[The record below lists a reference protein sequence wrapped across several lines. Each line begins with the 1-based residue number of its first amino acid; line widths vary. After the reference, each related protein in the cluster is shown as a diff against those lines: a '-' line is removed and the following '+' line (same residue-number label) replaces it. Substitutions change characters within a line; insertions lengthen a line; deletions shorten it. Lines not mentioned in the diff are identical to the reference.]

1 MQDTLVKG
9 SPQRL
14 FTPLGHLREP
24 SCLTPAPACAPLA
37 RGLTT
42 RKNQIK
48 EPPSNQRAS
57 PFLILGPETSNC
69 RSMVLGSPNQ
79 KLVCTRQ
86 GQARPRT
93 WRFHILYCQGPAAI
107 WLGFPWP
114 IRQQAADTGTAR
126 ALGPQEASEAKL
138 PSCSDI
144 TK

>member
-79 KLVCTRQ
+79 KLACTRQ

-107 WLGFPWP
+107 WLVFHGQSDS
-114 IRQQAADTGTAR
+114 RQLILGLPGHWGHRRHLRQSSPAAQT
-126 ALGPQEASEAKL
+126 
-138 PSCSDI
+138 
-144 TK
+144 